1 MLDSSVVR
9 PRELNIVP
17 GIRRQAC
24 LLFLA
29 LGLGLPVVA
38 GEPTLRVAVLN
49 KSPPMSYVDAA
60 GKLAGFNLRI
70 DTAERRS
77 RVLFAKLYY
86 RSSSI
91 WLARPGVEPGVAGIR
106 VATVAG
112 SAQSR
117 YARAQGW
124 NAVNVPHHSQ
134 FPALLTE
141 RKADAVL
148 LPMASALT
156 LRREPSIQSLGL
168 MTTVIQ
174 RPELSGEVCFA
185 IDPQNPELRGQINKA
200 FDRIKRD
207 GRFDRQNREF
217 LPFRLQ

>member
-1 MLDSSVVR
+1 MVDAV
-9 PRELNIVP
+9 
-17 GIRRQAC
+17 A
-24 LLFLA
+24 
-29 LGLGLPVVA
+29 A
-38 GEPTLRVAVLN
+38 GEFDFAAVSL
-49 KSPPMSYVDAA
+49 
-60 GKLAGFNLRI
+60 L

-77 RVLFAKLYY
+77 RVLFSKPYY

-91 WLARPGVEPGVAGIR
+91 WFARPGVEPGAAGIR
-106 VATVAG
+106 VAAVTG

-117 YARAQGW
+117 YARAHGW
-124 NAVNVPHHSQ
+124 NIVNVPHHAE

-156 LRREPSIQSLGL
+156 LRQEPSIQSLGL
-168 MTTVIQ
+168 VTTVIQ
-174 RPELSGEVCFA
+174 RPELSGEVCFG
-185 IDPQNPELRGQINKA
+185 IDPQNPELRDQINKA

-207 GRFDRQNREF
+207 GRFDRLHSEY